1 MITVDP
7 VLLAIVGGGL
17 IGILGI
23 LWRKDTS
30 QMETLIQSAQDAEHQ
45 LASVR
50 KELSKRDEQL
60 SATKQEL
67 LVAAEELRRKEAN
80 LISAKIRISELE
92 DTEKKLR
99 KSLLQYERFTE
110 DSMTVFAHRLAEES
124 LERHRE
130 RKCHEAMRHFI
141 VTNVEGARSFIRKN
155 EERIAATSTKD
166 AMNSLKTEQST
177 LSEENLSG
185 RILRKVLEQSI
196 RILKTDV
203 PQ

>member
-1 MITVDP
+1 MITIDP
-7 VLLAIVGGGL
+7 VLLAIVGGGI

-23 LWRKDTS
+23 LWMKDTS
-30 QMETLIQSAQDAEHQ
+30 QMEALIRSAQDAERQ

-50 KELSKRDEQL
+50 KELGERDEQL
-60 SATKQEL
+60 QEL
-67 LVAAEELRRKEAN
+67 LSAAEELRRKEAE
-80 LISAKIRISELE
+80 LLCAKIRISELE

-99 KSLLQYERFTE
+99 KSLLQYERFTK

-141 VTNVEGARSFIRKN
+141 VTNVEGARSFVRKT
-155 EERIAATSTKD
+155 EDRIAATSTKD
-166 AMNSLKTEQST
+166 ALDSLKTEQST
-177 LSEENLSG
+177 LPEGTLSG

-196 RILKTDV
+196 RILRTDV

>member
-1 MITVDP
+1 MITIDP
-7 VLLAIVGGGL
+7 VLLAIVGGGI

-23 LWRKDTS
+23 LWMKDTS
-30 QMETLIQSAQDAEHQ
+30 QMEALIRSAQDAERQ

-50 KELSKRDEQL
+50 KELGERDEQL
-60 SATKQEL
+60 QEL
-67 LVAAEELRRKEAN
+67 LSAAEELRRKEAE
-80 LISAKIRISELE
+80 LLSAKIRISELE

-99 KSLLQYERFTE
+99 KSLLQYERFTK

-141 VTNVEGARSFIRKN
+141 VTNVEGARSFVRKT
-155 EERIAATSTKD
+155 EDRIAATSTKD
-166 AMNSLKTEQST
+166 ALDSLKTEQST
-177 LSEENLSG
+177 LPEGTLSG

-196 RILKTDV
+196 RILRTDV
-203 PQ
+203 LQ